1 MGITIEVNEI
11 QVLVAIICVLLLAI
25 VWLLLS
31 NKRESKG
38 KAAAEDIKISKHR
51 KIPPVSENHNASE
64 DSDDTSQDEDNEDK
78 LISIMQ
84 QVQKARQNRRHQ
96 KLQQPVHQSTIYQ
109 PAVQQP
115 TVYQPVPQLAQQPTF
130 PLALQPPLQPMPLLA
145 QQPTPYQP
153 LIQQPNLQV
162 PVRKTQKEQLLQ
174 ASRCILS
181 GSPSI
186 YQVPVVITKTVTDE
200 IEKGQVG
207 KPNSIPKPTR
217 VFMAVGATG
226 AGKSTLINGMV
237 NYLLGVEFKDD
248 FRFKLI
254 TDEGKG
260 QSQAHSQTQNI
271 TAYTIY
277 WHEDSPVDYN
287 LIIVDTP
294 GFGDTRGLQ
303 RDKQITNQIK
313 DFFSLRGDA
322 GIDQIHGIGFV
333 TQSALAR
340 LTHTQKYV
348 FDSVLSVFGKDIKGN
363 IFIMATFADS
373 GKPAVKGAIKE
384 AKIPYCQLH
393 KFNNEPLFA
402 SNTDD
407 FNELYWKMVYHSFK
421 EFFGHFARTNAVS
434 LQLTR
439 AVLEERQNLEIVVA
453 GLQKRINNGI
463 KKIDELNQEEQILR
477 SHEADILK
485 SKDFTYTVKT
495 VKHRKIDISGEGR
508 YVTNCQKCNFTCH
521 DSCVYADDN
530 DKHKCSAMDGN
541 GLANACCTAC
551 PGNCHWT
558 LHHNN
563 TYYFETYEEDETR
576 TSDDL
581 KKRFQDASAEKSGVE
596 GMISKLEKEL
606 EDLYNQVFVNIRD
619 IRKCIQRLSEI
630 ALKPNPLSDA
640 DYISLLIE
648 AERNEQKPGFIKRIE
663 YLTEVKEQAELMA
676 QLGDDQ
682 IEKITREGAKSWW
695 KKLQN
700 KNKKKKKA

>member
-1 MGITIEVNEI
+1 MGITIEVTEI
-11 QVLVAIICVLLLAI
+11 EVLVAIICVLLLAI

-31 NKRESKG
+31 NRREK
-38 KAAAEDIKISKHR
+38 KAKAPAKDAKISKHH
-51 KIPPVSENHNASE
+51 KVSPVAENHDASE
-64 DSDDTSQDEDNEDK
+64 DSDDISQDDDSEDK
-78 LISIMQ
+78 VTSVLQ
-84 QVQKARQNRRHQ
+84 QMQKARQNRRHQ
-96 KLQQPVHQSTIYQ
+96 KFLQQAGYQS
-109 PAVQQP
+109 
-115 TVYQPVPQLAQQPTF
+115 TVYQPAAQRPIVYQPLQPTPPQSTPPLAQQPT
-130 PLALQPPLQPMPLLA
+130 PPLA
-145 QQPTPYQP
+145 QQPAPYQP

-162 PVRKTQKEQLLQ
+162 PVKKSRKEQLLQ
-174 ASRCILS
+174 TARCILS
-181 GSPSI
+181 GSPLI
-186 YQVPVVITKTVTDE
+186 YQVPVVITKTVTE
-200 IEKGQVG
+200 GIEKAQVG
-207 KPNSIPKPTR
+207 KPTAISKPTR

-237 NYLLGVEFKDD
+237 NYLLGVEFEDD

-254 TDEGKG
+254 TDEIA
-260 QSQAHSQTQNI
+260 QSQAHSQTQKI

-287 LIIVDTP
+287 LVIVDTP

-313 DFFSLRGDA
+313 DFFSLKGDA

-348 FDSVLSVFGKDIKGN
+348 FDSVLSVFGKDIKEN
-363 IFIMATFADS
+363 IFIMATFADNNV
-373 GKPAVKGAIKE
+373 PAVKGAIKE

-402 SNTDD
+402 SKTDD
-407 FNELYWKMVYHSFK
+407 DGFNKLYWKMVYCSFK
-421 EFFGHFARTNAVS
+421 EFFNHFTRTNAVS

-439 AVLEERQNLEIVVA
+439 AVLEERQNLEIMVA
-453 GLQKRINNGI
+453 GLQQRINNGI

-485 SKDFTYTVKT
+485 SKDFTYTVT
-495 VKHRKIDISGEGR
+495 TTKHRKIDISGQGR
-508 YVTNCQKCNFTCH
+508 YVTNCQTCNFTCH
-521 DSCVYADDN
+521 PSCVYANDG
-530 DKHKCSAMDGN
+530 DKHMCAAMDGK
-541 GLANACCTAC
+541 GSANACCTVC
-551 PGNCHWT
+551 PGHCHWT

-563 TYYFETYEEDETR
+563 PYYFETYEEDEMR

-606 EDLYNQVFVNIRD
+606 EDLYNQVFVDIRD
-619 IRKCIQRLSEI
+619 VRKCLQRLSQI

-640 DYISLLIE
+640 DYIELLIQ
-648 AERNEQKPGFIKRIE
+648 AEKAEKKPGYGKRIE
-663 YLTEVKEQAELMA
+663 YLSEVKERAQLMA

-682 IEKITREGAKSWW
+682 IEKLTREGAKSWW

-700 KNKKKKKA
+700 KNKKRI